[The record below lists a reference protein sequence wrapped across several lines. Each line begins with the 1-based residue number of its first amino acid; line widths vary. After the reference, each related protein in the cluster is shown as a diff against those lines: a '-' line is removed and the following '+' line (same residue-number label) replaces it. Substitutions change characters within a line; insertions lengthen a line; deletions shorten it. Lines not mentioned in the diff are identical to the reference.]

1 MRKCSPLVISS
12 ETGSGKTLAY
22 LIPYLESYLEDP
34 SKRLLVFVPQRELGY
49 QVNKVLHQILPEI
62 KSSVLVSGSDGINR
76 GKKPNVIIGT
86 PALLND
92 VYY

>member
-1 MRKCSPLVISS
+1 MISS

-34 SKRLLVFVPQRELGY
+34 TKRMLIFVPQRELGY
-49 QVNKVLHQILPEI
+49 QVNKVLHQILPEV
-62 KSSVLVSGSDGINR
+62 KSSVLVSGSDGIGR

-86 PALLND
+86 PTLLND
-92 VYY
+92 VLV